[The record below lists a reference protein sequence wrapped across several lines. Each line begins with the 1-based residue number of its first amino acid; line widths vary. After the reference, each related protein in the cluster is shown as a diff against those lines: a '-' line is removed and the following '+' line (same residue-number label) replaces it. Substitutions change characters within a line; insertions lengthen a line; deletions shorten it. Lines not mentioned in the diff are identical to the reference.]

1 MKYAALSAVA
11 AAAFAVAAAPSSAFA
26 AAAPAA
32 AVGHGPTGQGL
43 LLRTSSGDRK
53 SYRREHHRPRGA
65 FHHRY
70 RSGPH
75 FGIYIGPRT
84 YGYRSCGWLRDRA
97 VQTGSRYWWRRYRE
111 CID

>member
-11 AAAFAVAAAPSSAFA
+11 AAVFAFAAAPSSASA
-26 AAAPAA
+26 AAAPAIA
-32 AVGHGPTGQGL
+32 LAQGSAEQGL
-43 LLRTSSGDRK
+43 LLQASSGDRK
-53 SYRREHHRPRGA
+53 HFRHGDRHRRGA
-65 FHHRY
+65 FHHRH

-84 YGYRSCGWLRDRA
+84 YGYRSCAWLRHRA
-97 VQTGSRYWWRRYRE
+97 IQTGSRYWWRRYRE